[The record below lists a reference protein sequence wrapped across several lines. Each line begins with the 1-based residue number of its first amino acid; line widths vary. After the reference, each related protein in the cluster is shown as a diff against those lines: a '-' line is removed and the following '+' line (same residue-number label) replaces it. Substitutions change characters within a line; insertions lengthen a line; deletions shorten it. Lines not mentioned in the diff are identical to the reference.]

1 MKILAKSLS
10 ATTLALTISLLLA
23 SCGKQDPAPAVE
35 EKAASA
41 EGGEHE
47 EEAAESTVI
56 DKAEAD
62 ANGIKTA
69 SATAGTIAQELDR
82 LKRLRTC
89 SHTWSDQPL
98 LVKGTCG
105 RGMNS
110 SSSPGTLG
118 KRPAV
123 QSSRACLIRSREEET
138 KFHQTCRWV

>member
-69 SATAGTIAQELDR
+69 SATAG
-82 LKRLRTC
+82 
-89 SHTWSDQPL
+89 SDPPSRSGVTYRVTVTVRKSVISTL
-98 LVKGTCG
+98 MPNG
-105 RGMNS
+105 
-110 SSSPGTLG
+110 SPRPTPSRPCAARAAIPAAA
-118 KRPAV
+118 RPAAHGPAD
-123 QSSRACLIRSREEET
+123 QKTWRRAA
-138 KFHQTCRWV
+138 